1 MTKEKAVAE
10 ETKEIVTHEKETT
23 AVATT
28 QDTNAELLAQLRAG
42 SGEGEGNQYP
52 RPAEIRVDNDKTDT
66 DINGRMVPVLNAP
79 MWTEKVEN
87 RDENGEL
94 LVDEAGRPTWRW
106 EPLTPEINAV
116 VLKTQYMIKK
126 KYVKDDPEPYFYSR
140 PFNSCSG
147 GGIIDIYFDK
157 AVVASMDYSELKASG
172 QFGGKFDLVMVIYLW
187 CEDNELR
194 IIKNKGTVRSAMF
207 DYFKKFKSPDSIT
220 AHWTNFKATM
230 MTNAAGL
237 TFNGCELSINH
248 TMPVNLTDILA
259 KQKYLND
266 SLTFVSKTMEE
277 KADDQIKEIMES
289 EDQKRIDPIID
300 DIPFS

>member
-10 ETKEIVTHEKETT
+10 ETKEVAVAEQKT
-23 AVATT
+23 AVANV
-28 QDTNAELLAQLRAG
+28 DPNAEILAQLRQG
-42 SGEGEGNQYP
+42 SGEGEGTQYP
-52 RPAEIRVDNDKTDT
+52 RPAEIRVDNEKTDT
-66 DINGRMVPVLNAP
+66 DVNGRMVPVLNAP

-87 RDENGEL
+87 RDGKGEL
-94 LVDEAGRPTWRW
+94 IVDESGRPTWRW
-106 EPLTPEINAV
+106 ENLLEEINAV

-140 PFNSCSG
+140 PFNSCG
-147 GGIIDIYFDK
+147 GDGLIDIYSDK
-157 AVVASMDYSELKASG
+157 NVVASLDYQSLKNSE
-172 QFGGKFDLVMVIYLW
+172 QFYGKFDLVMIIYLL
-187 CEDNELR
+187 CEDGELR

-220 AHWTNFKATM
+220 AHWTKFKAVM
-230 MTNAAGL
+230 MTNKAGL

-248 TMPVNLTDILA
+248 DIPVNLTDILA

-266 SLTFVSKTMEE
+266 SLTFVSKTMED
-277 KADDQIKEIMES
+277 KVDDQIKEIMEEKEAEIAIS
-289 EDQKRIDPIID
+289 